1 MTKTLKLIS
10 SIAFSVAV
18 LWGCQQKDLITPP
31 EILAESISIEPS
43 SATLEVDD
51 EIQLDIVVEPSGA
64 KVPAITWKSL
74 NEKFVEVDS
83 DGIVTAIA
91 AGNARVRAT
100 TADGKLS
107 ATCTIKVIEPV
118 IPSVPVTGVSLDIT
132 QKELN
137 VGEKF
142 TLTATITPDNADV
155 KDVNW
160 TSSNNSVAK
169 VTNALVEAVGE
180 GSAVITVTTVDGKKT
195 ATCSVTVTKPGQGGG
210 GEGGGEEDDPE
221 EPRVR
226 WADTGADVPA
236 LPSYNKVTSWQDFPR
251 IDITVSGGITSKTT
265 YKGGT
270 VRFSDPKNMYSNV
283 SDTGELPGQFKGRG
297 NSSWDY
303 AEGGKKPYRIKLD
316 TKSKVFGMGSDRDW
330 ILLADSMD
338 PSQMRNEVAQRVA
351 RVISMEFAPRFR
363 TVELYINSQYMGSYT
378 LIEHKETGMGH
389 KVMVDPDSGDG
400 YYVELDAK
408 GDDPVQFTSS
418 TFSRLFNFK
427 EPEQP
432 TSTQKTYFQTLI
444 NDTESAMK
452 NKNWTKVHELIEMD
466 TWIQNYIVQELAMN
480 VDGNMRLSTYFAK
493 DKDTKLYMPM
503 VWDFDL
509 AFGNAT
515 YIKNFIGTKGPEG
528 WWVKVCGGSERDSGH
543 PSSHSGHQTYYQYL
557 FQDPAFVARLKE
569 LWTMYYPR
577 LETVGT
583 TFIDGMAEYNA
594 PAFQHAA
601 DQGKN
606 PRVRSYS
613 VDNES
618 FFRTYGDAI
627 SYMKNFYNNRLTWL
641 NTNINAL

>member
-270 VRFSDPKNMYSNV
+270 VRFSDPKNMYSKV

-432 TSTQKTYFQTLI
+432 TSTQKTYFQTLV

>member
-1 MTKTLKLIS
+1 MTKTLKLIL
-10 SIAFSVAV
+10 SIAFSLAV
-18 LWGCQQKDLITPP
+18 LWGCQQKDLINPP

-51 EIQLDIVVEPSGA
+51 EIQLEIVVEPSGA
-64 KVPAITWKSL
+64 KIPAVTWKSL
-74 NEKFVEVDS
+74 NEKFVDVDS
-83 DGIVTAIA
+83 DGLVTALA

-107 ATCTIKVIEPV
+107 ATCTVKVIEPV
-118 IPSVPVTGVSLDIT
+118 VPSVPVTGVSLDIT

-137 VGEKF
+137 IGEKF

-160 TSSNNSVAK
+160 TSNNNSVAK

-195 ATCSVTVTKPGQGGG
+195 ATCSVTVTRPGQGGG
-210 GEGGGEEDDPE
+210 GDAGEEDDPE

-270 VRFSDPKNMYSNV
+270 VRFSDPKNMYSKV

-452 NKNWTKVHELIEMD
+452 NKNWAKVHELIEMD

-528 WWVKVCGGSERDSGH
+528 WWVKVCGGSEKDSGH

-569 LWTMYYPR
+569 LWTLYYPR
-577 LETVGT
+577 LVTVGT

>member
-10 SIAFSVAV
+10 SIAFLVAV

-265 YKGGT
+265 YKAGT
-270 VRFSDPKNMYSNV
+270 VRFSDPKNMYSKV

-557 FQDPAFVARLKE
+557 FQDPAFVARVKE
-569 LWTMYYPR
+569 LWTLYYPR
-577 LETVGT
+577 LVTVGT

>member
-142 TLTATITPDNADV
+142 TLTATITPGNADV

-265 YKGGT
+265 YKAGT

-569 LWTMYYPR
+569 LWTLYYPR